1 MKTSLSDL
9 IPAAPEPEVTE
20 SKIQDWDAHL
30 RKMIDG
36 ILANIQVGRYCHNF
50 DFLCEFPDLELEK
63 LVKLFDDKG
72 WSLTY
77 EDLSDLD
84 GTIQF
89 RITSKSR

>member
-1 MKTSLSDL
+1 MN
-9 IPAAPEPEVTE
+9 IVEE
-20 SKIQDWDAHL
+20 IY
-30 RKMIDG
+30 G
-36 ILANIQVGRYCHNF
+36 ILANIPFGRYCYHF

>member
-1 MKTSLSDL
+1 MKPYWLHFYVNE
-9 IPAAPEPEVTE
+9 A
-20 SKIQDWDAHL
+20 
-30 RKMIDG
+30 RKK
-36 ILANIQVGRYCHNF
+36 VSV
-50 DFLCEFPDLELEK
+50 FPDLELEK

-89 RITSKSR
+89 RITSKRR